1 MAGGTIGTVF
11 VAVVPST
18 AGFGAAAKAGLV
30 RESKSLGAA
39 SAAAMAAGAR
49 GARKGKPTL
58 ASEAF
63 LGNPTRQKATQAA
76 AGRHG
81 ARNAREMDRGARA
94 ARRGKPTIAAEQ
106 FLGTKA
112 QQSRTAKTAQRH
124 GSRVSQAMAAGAG
137 QGGGGRN
144 RVAEAAAGGGSDSNR
159 AKSAAK
165 GVFGGNS
172 LFSREAGRQMSNAGR
187 RMTMS
192 GSAFAAA
199 GLIAAGYFSAKF
211 ASSIQRVGSVLGDD
225 VFGNQA
231 QMTRLADTAK
241 QVAATN
247 PFTATDTAKAMEEL
261 ARGGLKYEQV
271 LAAIGPSSDIA
282 IAGQM
287 DLATSAHIASAA
299 INTFGLSASE
309 IPMIGDS
316 LAKAANISNAEISD
330 LGLALTYV
338 GPVAAG
344 AGLSLTETAAG
355 LAALGKQGI
364 IGSKAG
370 TSMRSALMSLQSPT
384 EANAALMEKYGISVQ
399 NANGELKSLP
409 QIAQS
414 VTNGLKKTRTE
425 AEKIDVLNRLFGKY
439 GSSFGRILGG
449 QTGKG
454 IDYFIDQLKGAQGE
468 AKKLAAQAL
477 SPLERSFIELK
488 GAAEN
493 FAIEFGDAI
502 APALQTLATSLKSF
516 SEFMGSLPDGVKQ
529 GLAVGLTGLAVA
541 GPLLWITGGTIAA
554 AGAIKAALIGGGA
567 VAAGQI
573 RAAMMGGLAP
583 GKGGLIGMA
592 GRFAASAF
600 GALAVPVLIG
610 VAAPAFANNVGT
622 MLAEWLVGE
631 EKARQGLNGVQPS
644 TGGSE
649 SNPVPGRIGRAS
661 ELSDWAQTN
670 LAVAA
675 LNDALEQTV
684 TLVQAYQAAAQ
695 ADQAI
700 RDSVAM
706 LKSAG
711 AIGKYNQ
718 AVAQGENLI
727 QQRNSVMRQGAGLT
741 LQEISNFKA
750 QAAAGREMLRTSR
763 QQGASTQYLT
773 AQAKSMAGN
782 YLRQAN
788 AMGLNRNQAINLARA
803 YKLIP
808 KSVLTQIKTT
818 GDAPAKKQIGQ
829 INSQLDKIDK
839 AKTEVKV
846 MQKKGQMSPEAAK
859 ANLEKLNNA
868 AKQLKAKK
876 IELKARVSGGN
887 KAANQLKSLTKE
899 ADKKTVKEIKAEAK
913 VQQANQDIDN
923 LVKNANKISDTDPK
937 IDVSSDIVPEVATIR
952 SNASAIDGTTLSTAY
967 IDIITRYTSQG
978 SPGGGGG
985 GTPPPDNGGE
995 GGGEEG
1001 RAAVGAQSLGGE
1013 GVSSFAAA
1021 STFARFA
1028 AASTFAS
1035 NNNGGGGGKGGKP
1048 NLGNLEGLLKYIQDF
1063 GKRLGKLGGD
1073 SITKGMD
1080 TIVEAIR
1087 AGDWG
1092 EKAKKEID
1100 KNWPKVQEAA
1110 RRILTRLQDLRSQMV
1125 SDISGSARDPRWLGR
1140 DTDAAGLKDSWQS
1153 FSDTIDLVG
1162 QKANKEQKARLR
1174 KVRKAYRAT
1183 FQDHYTRLAELETA
1197 DEYRIN
1203 LKDAAQTSFDLSSA
1217 RSPGSLISKLNKQAK
1232 ALQTFRTNIDVL
1244 AKAGMPPAFLQ
1255 QLLQADPIT
1264 GSRLAAKLAASGTDL
1279 EAVKA
1284 AWSSYY
1290 QAGSDLSSYGT
1301 ETVFGGRIG
1310 TAFKDGMGAEM
1321 DEIGKDMDALGLR
1334 IAESFKAALGF
1345 GDWNKSPA
1353 AKRLKQQARARNEGA
1368 SVPGVRNPGRRGAGN
1383 NGGGRNDDRVT
1394 VNVHAGA
1401 NESAVDLARKTG
1413 RELSWKQ
1420 KKRRNR
1426 R

>member
-58 ASEAF
+58 AREAF

-124 GSRVSQAMAAGAG
+124 GSRVSQAMVAGAG

-144 RVAEAAAGGGSDSNR
+144 RVAQAAAGGGSDNSR

-211 ASSIQRVGSVLGDD
+211 ASSIQRVGSVLGDE

-231 QMTRLADTAK
+231 MMTRLSDTAK

-287 DLATSAHIASAA
+287 DLASSAHIASAA

-425 AEKIDVLNRLFGKY
+425 AEKVDVLNRLFGKY

-454 IDYFIDQLKGAQGE
+454 IDYFIDQLQSAQGE
-468 AKKLAAQAL
+468 AKKLADQAL
-477 SPLERSFIELK
+477 SPLERAFIELK

-493 FAIEFGDAI
+493 FLIEFGDAI
-502 APALQTLATSLKSF
+502 APALQTLATTLKGF
-516 SEFMGSLPDGVKQ
+516 AQFMGSLPDWAKQ
-529 GLAVGLTGLAVA
+529 GLAIGLAGLAVTGPLLWLAGGFIAGAAAIKGALVSGGAAAAAMIRAAMTGGGAAGAGGAAAKGGGFIAALTSPLAVA
-541 GPLLWITGGTIAA
+541 GLATMILSAINIARA
-554 AGAIKAALIGGGA
+554 KDREASGDTRPAPEVVSGVGGGA
-567 VAAGQI
+567 A
-573 RAAMMGGLAP
+573 
-583 GKGGLIGMA
+583 
-592 GRFAASAF
+592 
-600 GALAVPVLIG
+600 
-610 VAAPAFANNVGT
+610 
-622 MLAEWLVGE
+622 
-631 EKARQGLNGVQPS
+631 GLNGSRFVS
-644 TGGSE
+644 DA
-649 SNPVPGRIGRAS
+649 NAAS
-661 ELSDWAQTN
+661 DAIEN
-670 LAVAA
+670 LNEV
-675 LNDALEQTV
+675 LEQNV
-684 TLVQAYQAAAQ
+684 ALVQTQATVGMLSQ
-695 ADQAI
+695 ALADNQAI
-700 RDSVAM
+700 F
-706 LKSAG
+706 KSAA

-741 LQEISNFKA
+741 LQEIANFKA
-750 QAAAGREMLRTSR
+750 QSAAGREMLRTSR

-1001 RAAVGAQSLGGE
+1001 RAAVGAQSLGGK

-1021 STFARFA
+1021 STFA
-1028 AASTFAS
+1028 S
-1035 NNNGGGGGKGGKP
+1035 NNNGGGGGGGGGGKGGKP

-1310 TAFKDGMGAEM
+1310 TAFKDGIGAEM

>member
-94 ARRGKPTIAAEQ
+94 ARRGKPTIAATQ

-144 RVAEAAAGGGSDSNR
+144 RVAEAAAGGGSDNSR

-299 INTFGLSASE
+299 INTFGLNASE

-409 QIAQS
+409 AIARS
-414 VTNGLKKTRTE
+414 VTQGLAKTRTE
-425 AEKIDVLNRLFGKY
+425 AEKVDVLNRLFGKY

-454 IDYFIDQLKGAQGE
+454 IDYFIDQLQSAQGE

-502 APALQTLATSLKSF
+502 APALQTLAVGLKGF

-541 GPLLWITGGTIAA
+541 GPLLWIVGGTIAA

-700 RDSVAM
+700 RDSAAM

-727 QQRNSVMRQGAGLT
+727 QQRNSVMREGAGLT
-741 LQEISNFKA
+741 QQEIANFQQ
-750 QAAAGREMLRTSR
+750 QAAAGRGMLRASR
-763 QQGASTQYLT
+763 QQGASNQYLA
-773 AQAKSMAGN
+773 AQARTMAGN

-788 AMGLNRNQAINLARA
+788 AMGLNKNQAINLARA

-808 KSVLTQIKTT
+808 KSVLTQIKTV
-818 GDAPAKKQIGQ
+818 GEAPVRKQIGK
-829 INSQLDKIDK
+829 IDSQLDKIDK

-859 ANLEKLNNA
+859 ANLEKLNSA
-868 AKQLKAKK
+868 AKQLKQKK
-876 IELKARVSGGN
+876 IELKAKLNDNGATKKL
-887 KAANQLKSLTKE
+887 KALTKE
-899 ADKKTVKEIKAEAK
+899 ANKKTVKQIKADAK
-913 VQQANQDIDN
+913 VDQANQDIDN
-923 LVKNANKISDTDPK
+923 LVKNAEKISDTDPK

-995 GGGEEG
+995 GGEEEG
-1001 RAAVGAQSLGGE
+1001 RAAVGAQSLGGK
-1013 GVSSFAAA
+1013 GVSS
-1021 STFARFA
+1021 FA

-1217 RSPGSLISKLNKQAK
+1217 RSPGSLLSKLNKQAK
-1232 ALQTFRTNIDVL
+1232 ALTSFRTNIDVL
-1244 AKAGMPPAFLQ
+1244 AKAGMPPSFLQ

-1279 EAVKA
+1279 EAIKK
-1284 AWSSYY
+1284 AWSAYY
-1290 QAGSDLSSYGT
+1290 NAGSDLSSYGT
-1301 ETVFGGRIG
+1301 QAAFGGRIG
-1310 TAFKDGMGAEM
+1310 IAFKDGMGAEM